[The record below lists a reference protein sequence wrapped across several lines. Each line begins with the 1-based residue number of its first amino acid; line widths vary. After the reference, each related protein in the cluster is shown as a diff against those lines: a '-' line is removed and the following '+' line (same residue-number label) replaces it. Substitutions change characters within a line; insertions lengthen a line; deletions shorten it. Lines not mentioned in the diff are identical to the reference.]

1 MKQEYKKH
9 TLYIIISVVLVFLIS
24 FVAGYL
30 LSDKKEE
37 KADSLPVIS
46 NTGATVEPQEKKI
59 LPYYMVR
66 ADESSISMYYV
77 KDGTEEAI
85 RTAEFMPEVFPNG
98 DVSMLFEGIKTES
111 GEEAISVWENFTS

>member
-37 KADSLPVIS
+37 KSESLPVIS
-46 NTGATVEPQEKKI
+46 NTQAPIEPQEKKI

-77 KDGTEEAI
+77 KDGAEEAI